1 MFSQLPATVTMAML
15 GPARYE
21 VLNLIGRGG
30 YAKVFVAWDHHT
42 KTLVAVKKQNSQ
54 DCHPSLRWGQCP
66 GRGRAEAAPGPRRTI
81 CS

>member
-1 MFSQLPATVTMAML
+1 MVTMAML

-30 YAKVFVAWDHHT
+30 YAKVFVAWGHHT
-42 KTLVAVKKQNSQ
+42 KTLVAVEKAKQ
-54 DCHPSLRWGQCP
+54 P
-66 GRGRAEAAPGPRRTI
+66 GLSPFLKMGPMSGPGPRRGRAEAAPGPRRTI

>member
-1 MFSQLPATVTMAML
+1 MFLQLPAMVTMAML

-42 KTLVAVKKQNSQ
+42 KTLV
-54 DCHPSLRWGQCP
+54 R
-66 GRGRAEAAPGPRRTI
+66 
-81 CS
+81 